1 MLNMEDIKGVLML
14 MDYSMKVI
22 NMTIAIMIISI
33 NINMDLPAIIAMG
46 MMTKAKSS
54 LLKNKQKNVAMVMG
68 IIKSMIITMLITTI
82 MNMTITTIMNMTIMI
97 MIMIIIMIL
106 STSTYMDRTA
116 NTRKSSRFK
125 THSVR

>member
-22 NMTIAIMIISI
+22 NMTIVIMIISI

-82 MNMTITTIMNMTIMI
+82 MNMAIMNMTIMI
-97 MIMIIIMIL
+97 MIMIIIIIMIL
-106 STSTYMDRTA
+106 STSTSMDRTA